1 MKRKQDTVFGG
12 MHVSFYIY
20 VSEVHCALK
29 RWHCVF
35 WRVARAATVSKGDG
49 RIMFEKGMFH

>member
-12 MHVSFYIY
+12 MHISLYIY
-20 VSEVHCALK
+20 VSEIYCALK

-35 WRVARAATVSKGDG
+35 WRVARATTVSKGEW